1 MIFIAIKIFII
12 TIIIIIVATFT
23 LFPLVGKNSNGK
35 NTKKSL
41 KLVQFYSSRSF
52 QSYSLH
58 CRKSP
63 LTSLNSEQIFF
74 ANKYL
79 YYNIYNF
86 LLPSACRGSEEEPR
100 LFISR
105 DVHF

>member
-12 TIIIIIVATFT
+12 TIIIIIIATFT
-23 LFPLVGKNSNGK
+23 LFSLVGKNSNGK

-63 LTSLNSEQIFF
+63 LTSLSSEQIFF

-79 YYNIYNF
+79 YYNIYNWKQI
-86 LLPSACRGSEEEPR
+86 SYSE
-100 LFISR
+100 LCFS
-105 DVHF
+105 